1 MSEIVCPACNLH
13 FNPAEQ
19 KKVPRRIAL
28 QQYENIRP
36 VQRTVLWS
44 LYYLGVLSQGQIGRI
59 ISDSASCKKRSN
71 YSTAVLHSLI
81 NYGLVERHNIGRE
94 NLYTLSDMAI
104 FICATERGERVSK
117 KKAEKSELI
126 GRGYWKHKMGLA
138 DIAVAFSSGERRG
151 YGELLTWTSDE
162 IRYKFSFLGSQRSLS
177 PDSYGEF
184 TSGDTIFKFFVEFER
199 AKYDRVQITDKTWRY
214 AGLRQAWSNKYP
226 IKVNNSVAILRE
238 AYPVVLYVA
247 ENENQISVI
256 TRSIR
261 DGVSSVIPLDMAGDK
276 IVFGLALRSE
286 VINDTPFGGIWK
298 APLQGKEQLSFPDLF
313 AILSGGH
320 K

>member
-1 MSEIVCPACNLH
+1 VVCPSCNLH

-28 QQYENIRP
+28 QRYENIRP
-36 VQRTVLWS
+36 TQRTVLWS

-59 ISDSASCKKRSN
+59 ISDSASPKKRSN
-71 YSTAVLHSLI
+71 YSTAIIHSLI
-81 NYGLVERHNIGRE
+81 NYGLVERHKVGRE
-94 NLYTLSDMAI
+94 NLYTLSDIGI
-104 FICATERGERVSK
+104 FICVTELGERVSQK
-117 KKAEKSELI
+117 KREKSESI

-138 DIAVAFSSGERRG
+138 DIAVAFSSAERRG
-151 YGELLTWTSDE
+151 YGELVTWTSDE
-162 IRYKFSFLGSQRSLS
+162 LRYKFSFLGSQRSLS

-247 ENENQISVI
+247 DNEKQISVI
-256 TRSIR
+256 TRSIC
-261 DGVSSVIPLDMAGDK
+261 DGVSPVIPLDMVQDK
-276 IVFGLALRSE
+276 IVFGLASRSDVVE
-286 VINDTPFGGIWK
+286 CTPFGNVWK